1 MLSVGLDFHKRYS
14 QLEVLDEQGQSRAR
28 ARLSNE
34 REEVAAFFSGL
45 GEPCRVVLEAG
56 WNWGLMHD
64 WLEGMENVTAVELAH
79 PYGVRAIAAA
89 QVKTDKIDARTLAHL
104 LRADL
109 IPRAYIPGRQTR
121 ELRELVRQRL
131 FLVGMRTKLK
141 NRIHMLLDRHHVVP
155 PPMSDVFGKAGRKY
169 LSQVELP
176 SNAQEML
183 RQDMRLLESISDEIR
198 ATELLLSG
206 QVGEDPSVRHLRS
219 IPGLGM
225 ILATLI
231 ALEIDQV
238 GRFSRPAKLVAYAG
252 LVPTTYSSGGKTSHG
267 RLMKMSNKWLRWALV
282 EAAWVAVRRDPYF
295 RAQYARRHRTKGP
308 KTAII
313 AVARRLAEVVW
324 HVLTEDR
331 DYQVH
336 PPRQKAREYGL
347 GPRPLSL
354 KTSR

>member
-14 QLEVLDEQGQSRAR
+14 QLEVLDEQGQRRAG
-28 ARLSNE
+28 ARLNNE
-34 REEVAAFFSGL
+34 RDEVAAFFSGL

-89 QVKTDKIDARTLAHL
+89 QVKTDKIDARTLARL

-109 IPRAYIPGRQTR
+109 IPRAYIPARQTR

-141 NRIHMLLDRHHVVP
+141 NRIHMLLDRHHIVP
-155 PPMSDVFGKAGRKY
+155 PPMSDVFGKAGLKY
-169 LSQVELP
+169 LGKLALP
-176 SNAQEML
+176 PNADEML

-198 ATELLLSG
+198 GTEALLRK
-206 QVGEDPSVRHLRS
+206 QVGEDPRVRRLLS

-231 ALEIDQV
+231 ALEIDEIR
-238 GRFSRPAKLVAYAG
+238 RFRQPSKLVAYAG
-252 LVPTTYSSGGKTSHG
+252 LVPTTYSSGGKSSHG
-267 RLMKMSNKWLRWALV
+267 GLMKMSNKWLRWALV
-282 EAAWVAVRRDPYF
+282 EASWVAVRRDPYF
-295 RAQYARRHRTKGP
+295 RAQYARRQRTKGP

-324 HVLTEDR
+324 YVLTEDR
-331 DYQVH
+331 DYLSH
-336 PPRQKAREYGL
+336 PPRRKAREYGL

-354 KTSR
+354 QD